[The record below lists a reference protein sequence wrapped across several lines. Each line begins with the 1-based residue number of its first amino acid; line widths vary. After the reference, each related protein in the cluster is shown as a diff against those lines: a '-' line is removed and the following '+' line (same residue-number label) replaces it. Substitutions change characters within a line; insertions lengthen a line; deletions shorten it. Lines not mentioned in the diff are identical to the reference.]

1 MENLLKYQLHIL
13 DEIKTLIQSIDDQE
27 YTTEIGVLNGSTLG
41 QHIRHIVEFY
51 VCLFAGN
58 KKVNYEN
65 RERNILIESSPGH
78 SLQVLDEIRQH
89 LLSYNLNQEI
99 NFIQTIGDLEVSLT
113 SNIARE
119 LIYLSEHTIHHF
131 ALIKI
136 GFNAICPHK
145 FLPED
150 FGVADSTKKYRE
162 SKRNESCAS

>member
-1 MENLLKYQLHIL
+1 MEHLLKYQLHIL
-13 DEIKTLIQSIDDQE
+13 DEIKGLIQTIDDQE
-27 YTTEIGVLNGSTLG
+27 YTTKITVLNGSTLG

-65 RERNILIESSPGH
+65 RERNILIENSPVYT
-78 SLQVLDEIRQH
+78 LQVIDEIKQN
-89 LLSYNLNQEI
+89 LLSCNLNQEI
-99 NFIQTIGDLEVSLT
+99 NFIQTIGDQEVCLT

-162 SKRNESCAS
+162 SKLNESCAS

>member
-1 MENLLKYQLHIL
+1 MENLLNYQLNIL
-13 DEIKTLIQSIDDQE
+13 DEIKILVQKIDNEE
-27 YTTEIGVLNGSTLG
+27 YTAKIQVLNGSTLG

-51 VCLFAGN
+51 ICLFAGN
-58 KKVNYEN
+58 KTVNYEN
-65 RERNILIESSPGH
+65 RDRNLLIENSPVY
-78 SLQVLDEIRQH
+78 SLQVIDEIKH
-89 LLSYNLNQEI
+89 NLLSSDISQEV
-99 NFIQTIGDLEVSLT
+99 NFIQTIGDLEVNLK

-162 SKRNESCAS
+162 SKLAESCAS